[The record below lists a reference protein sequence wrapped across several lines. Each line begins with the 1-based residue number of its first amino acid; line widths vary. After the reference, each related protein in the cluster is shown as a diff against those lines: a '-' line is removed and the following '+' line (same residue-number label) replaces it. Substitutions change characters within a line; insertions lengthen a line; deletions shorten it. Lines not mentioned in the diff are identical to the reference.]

1 MQIIANADF
10 SEFELQVGIISK
22 SILMELK
29 ESNANFSTSNDFSG
43 RYTLGHFRSK

>member
-1 MQIIANADF
+1 MLVQIIANADF

-29 ESNANFSTSNDFSG
+29 ESNAVLQCAVQQFFDF
-43 RYTLGHFRSK
+43 